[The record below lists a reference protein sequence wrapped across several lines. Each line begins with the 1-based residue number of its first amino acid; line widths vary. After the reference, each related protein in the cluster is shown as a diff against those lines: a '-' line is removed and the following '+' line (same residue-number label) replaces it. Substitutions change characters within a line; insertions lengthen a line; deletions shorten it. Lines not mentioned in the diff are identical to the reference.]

1 MQKTPSESLPDE
13 PDGSHQLDVL
23 SPAQET
29 ELTRLLAKLGSGGLT
44 KNEQKKLSEVL
55 PPSGGQ
61 FMVQM
66 AMQSE
71 SFSGPLPHP
80 DQLNKFDPETRKHI
94 VQMAVDDQKHVH
106 EMQRLGLAGA
116 IRKDRRGQWMGFG
129 IAIAGLAAAA
139 IVAPSAPVV
148 AGVIAT
154 IDLVGMVAVFVVPRA
169 FERFGPPQKQRPPA
183 EGEEA

>member
-1 MQKTPSESLPDE
+1 MQKPQSESLPDA
-13 PDGSHQLDVL
+13 PDDSGQLDVL

-44 KNEQKKLSEVL
+44 EAEQKKLSEVL

-61 FMVQM
+61 FMLQM

-94 VQMAVDDQKHVH
+94 VQMAVDDQRHVH
-106 EMQRLGLAGA
+106 DMQRLSLNGA
-116 IRKDRRGQWMGFG
+116 IQKDRRGQWMGFG
-129 IAIAGLAAAA
+129 IAIAGLGAAA
-139 IVAPSAPVV
+139 IVAPFAPVV
-148 AGVIAT
+148 AGVIAAV
-154 IDLVGMVAVFVVPRA
+154 DLVGMVAVFVVPRA
-169 FERFGPPQKQRPPA
+169 FEKFGPPQKHKPQS
-183 EGEEA
+183 ED